1 AYEFFVGLKE
11 KELEAMRS
19 FFKEVQI
26 VDFGFES
33 AFKSAEIEKKL
44 QKKGNLIN
52 KMDILIAGTCSIHGF
67 QLITCDHDFNKVTG
81 LDVVVV
87 S

>member
-1 AYEFFVGLKE
+1 MFFLDTSAVIELVHGSEIGKKIRDLIGKSPLAISSLTAYEFFVGLKE

-44 QKKGNLIN
+44 QKKG
-52 KMDILIAGTCSIHGF
+52 
-67 QLITCDHDFNKVTG
+67 
-81 LDVVVV
+81 
-87 S
+87 